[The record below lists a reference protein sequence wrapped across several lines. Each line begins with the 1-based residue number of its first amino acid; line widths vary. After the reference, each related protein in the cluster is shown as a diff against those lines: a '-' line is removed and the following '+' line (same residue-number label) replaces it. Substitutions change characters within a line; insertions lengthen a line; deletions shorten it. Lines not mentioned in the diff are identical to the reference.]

1 MRKLSFPS
9 HGKSQDVV
17 FQELNDKKKKDL
29 DWQHGRAFSYIYY
42 ADPML
47 LQNLKKAYEIYF
59 SENALNPS
67 AFPSLR
73 NMEAEVVEMCLDLF
87 QAKEDGVG
95 LMTSGGTESIL
106 MALKSAKNY
115 TKGRIKKPEII
126 IPSTAHP
133 AFHKACDYFD
143 IRAITVPV
151 EENYRVSAEKME
163 KYITNNTIML
173 VGSAPSYPQGVIDPI
188 EEIAAVA
195 KAHNLLCHVDAC
207 VGGFV
212 LPFINTENLPLFNM
226 SIDGVTSL
234 SADIHKYG
242 FASKGSS
249 VILYN
254 NQELRKAQFYIYT
267 GWSGGIYASPSI
279 LGTKPGG
286 AIAVAWTVLNLLGR
300 KGYEKFVNTSMEV
313 TRKYQVFISSFDGIE
328 LKGTADMCIF
338 SFGSDSF
345 DIYELGDE
353 MQVKGWNMDRQQNP
367 ACLHISIS
375 PIHEKFFEEFKKDF
389 TDSYKKVNKINLDSL
404 KKKAVVST
412 AKGLKKILPKK
423 MFNKITKN
431 SVENSDVDNKRSAA
445 MYGMIG
451 DLQGTG
457 ELDDMITQF
466 LDRMLRINK

>member
-9 HGKSQDVV
+9 EGRNQHEV
-17 FQELNDKKKKDL
+17 FQELKDKKKNDL
-29 DWQHGRAFSYIYY
+29 NWQHGRAFSYIYY
-42 ADPML
+42 ADPEL
-47 LQNLKKAYEIYF
+47 LQNLKKAYELYF

-87 QAKEDGVG
+87 QAKHEGVG

-106 MALKSAKNY
+106 MAIKSAKNF
-115 TKGRIKKPEII
+115 TKDKIKSPEII
-126 IPSTAHP
+126 LPSTAHP
-133 AFHKACDYFD
+133 AFNKACDYFD
-143 IRAITVPV
+143 IKSVIVDV
-151 EENYRVSAEKME
+151 EDDFRVSSEKM
-163 KYITNNTIML
+163 KNHITKNTIML

-188 EEIAAVA
+188 EEIAALA

-212 LPFINTENLPLFNM
+212 LPFMENEKSKKFNM
-226 SIDGVTSL
+226 SIEGVTSL

-254 NQELRKAQFYIYT
+254 NPDLRKAQFYIYT

-300 KGYEKFVNTSMEV
+300 KGYERFVHTSMQV
-313 TRKYQVFISSFDGIE
+313 TKKFQDFISGFEGIK
-328 LKGTADMCIF
+328 LKGSADMCIF

-375 PIHEKFFEEFKKDF
+375 PIHDKYFEEFKKDF
-389 TDSYKKVNKINLDSL
+389 TDSYKKVNKVNLDSI

-423 MFNKITKN
+423 IFNKITKS

-457 ELDDMITQF
+457 ELDEMITQF
-466 LDRMLRINK
+466 LDKMLRINK